1 MFQSQ
6 VIVFLDEVLNFLC
19 IENILDVLFSC
30 VMNLM
35 ARKRRNI

>member
-19 IENILDVLFSC
+19 IENILDVLFSSPT
-30 VMNLM
+30 
-35 ARKRRNI
+35 